1 MRDLFNALP
10 GPVAVRVVLAVLI
23 VLVVLALLVLV
34 FEYGGDLIDDGGTIG

>member
-10 GPVAVRVVLAVLI
+10 GPPAVRVVLAVLI
-23 VLVVLALLVLV
+23 VLAALTLLVIV

>member
-10 GPVAVRVVLAVLI
+10 GPPVVKVLLSVLI
-23 VLVVLALLVLV
+23 VLAVLALLVVV

>member
-10 GPVAVRVVLAVLI
+10 GPPFVKAVLAALI
-23 VLVVLALLVLV
+23 VVVVLALLVVV

>member
-10 GPVAVRVVLAVLI
+10 GPPAVRVVLAILI
-23 VLVVLALLVLV
+23 VIAVLALLVVV